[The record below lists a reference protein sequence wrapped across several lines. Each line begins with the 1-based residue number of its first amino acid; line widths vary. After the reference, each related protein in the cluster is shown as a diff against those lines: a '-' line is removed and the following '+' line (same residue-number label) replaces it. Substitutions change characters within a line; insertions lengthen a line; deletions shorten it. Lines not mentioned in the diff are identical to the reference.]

1 MASKGTRI
9 VRLMTAIAMFP
20 ICGCTQTAPVPDQAT
35 IEAHLE
41 AVKQEELAQNK
52 LRVAEDKERAKRKP
66 KGE

>member
-9 VRLMTAIAMFP
+9 VTLMTAITM
-20 ICGCTQTAPVPDQAT
+20 ITMCSCTQTAPEPDQAT

-41 AVKQEELAQNK
+41 AVKQEELVQNK

>member
-9 VRLMTAIAMFP
+9 VTLMTAIAMFP
-20 ICGCTQTAPVPDQAT
+20 MCGCTQTVPIPDQAT